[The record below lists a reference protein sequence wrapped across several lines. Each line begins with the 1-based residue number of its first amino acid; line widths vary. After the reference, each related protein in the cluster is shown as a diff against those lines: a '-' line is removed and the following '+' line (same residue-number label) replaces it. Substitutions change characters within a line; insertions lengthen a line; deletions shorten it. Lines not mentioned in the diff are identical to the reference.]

1 MRDCSQI
8 KRFDTLKL
16 MIFQHKNGTQTGRS
30 AKPLTMANVPASRRN
45 WGSAMFVTLVAT
57 LSPVGVAAALF
68 DDSLLIEKKQFNY
81 GYCNI
86 SSARLELN
94 VTEAFGEPVIASR
107 FVWESGPNTT
117 EDCLPK
123 QLDLWV
129 ELRTSQGREAFM
141 PVAVNTTRSSILS
154 QEHLASPGWEG
165 LICQTRS
172 FPARCHGEEIA
183 RSLIENAAPPNRF
196 FLATL
201 TTGGDTSTQID
212 RQNGSTTTK
221 VTRIDLGQQFESR
234 LNASLD
240 TLLSDEVTTDE
251 RASTEGFAGSSAG
264 VEGLVSLI
272 NTELSSYQRTSSLC
286 DGGISAT
293 YTATRLHECG
303 LALQSEFDLSGCR
316 TEQSNVIRRER
327 VELEFADRPIESIDR
342 ITNNNFATLS
352 LALSEPQ
359 VISRDS
365 AVNVFVLSARPSQ
378 ANALETVEKS
388 IDTLQSLCALGRP

>member
-1 MRDCSQI
+1 
-8 KRFDTLKL
+8 
-16 MIFQHKNGTQTGRS
+16 
-30 AKPLTMANVPASRRN
+30 
-45 WGSAMFVTLVAT
+45 
-57 LSPVGVAAALF
+57 
-68 DDSLLIEKKQFNY
+68 
-81 GYCNI
+81 
-86 SSARLELN
+86 
-94 VTEAFGEPVIASR
+94 
-107 FVWESGPNTT
+107 
-117 EDCLPK
+117 
-123 QLDLWV
+123 
-129 ELRTSQGREAFM
+129 M

-201 TTGGDTSTQID
+201 TTGGDASTQIEP
-212 RQNGSTTTK
+212 QKESTTTR
-221 VTRIDLGQQFESR
+221 VARIDLGQQFESR

-240 TLLSDEVTTDE
+240 TLLSDEITTDG
-251 RASTEGFAGSSAG
+251 RTSTGGFADSSAG
-264 VEGLVSLI
+264 VEGLVNLI

-286 DGGISAT
+286 DGGITAT

-316 TEQSNVIRRER
+316 TEESNVIRRER
-327 VELEFADRPIESIDR
+327 VELEFADRPIESINR
-342 ITNNNFATLS
+342 MSNNFATLS

-378 ANALETVEKS
+378 ADALETVEKS
-388 IDTLQSLCALGRP
+388 IGTRLQSLCALGRP